1 VRKVEDRHGFEIRLQ
16 EPTPTKSLWAALI
29 TSDNPLLAGELDC
42 CVKVCLAF
50 TSEDAMEKAHA
61 FVDDVAD
68 RVGMRL
74 RVVEAAADDDG
85 GVSDRATPGLMPS

>member
-29 TSDNPLLAGELDC
+29 TSDNPLLAGKLDC

-50 TSEDAMEKAHA
+50 TREDAMEKAHA
-61 FVDDVAD
+61 FVDEVAD
-68 RVGMRL
+68 RVGMKL
-74 RVVEAAADDDG
+74 RAVEAAADEGKAD
-85 GVSDRATPGLMPS
+85 DRAPSRSR

>member
-1 VRKVEDRHGFEIRLQ
+1 MRKIEDRHGFEIRLQ

-29 TSDNPLLAGELDC
+29 TSDNPLLAGKLDC

-50 TSEDAMEKAHA
+50 TREDAMAKAHA

-68 RVGMRL
+68 RVGTKL
-74 RVVEAAADDDG
+74 RVVATASDEVK
-85 GVSDRATPGLMPS
+85 VSDRAAPGVGPS